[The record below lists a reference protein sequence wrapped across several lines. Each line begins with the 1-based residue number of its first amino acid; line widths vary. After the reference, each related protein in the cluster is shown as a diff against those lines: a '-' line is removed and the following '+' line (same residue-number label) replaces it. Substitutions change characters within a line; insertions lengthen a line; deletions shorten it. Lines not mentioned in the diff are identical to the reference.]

1 MRFTALA
8 VAVLSL
14 GAFATALPSAHAATE
29 AKPLGTFGK
38 WAAYVDAES
47 GKSICYMALKPAKTE
62 GGYKARGD
70 VFLTITHRPANKS
83 FDVVSIV
90 AGYQYKDDSDVAV
103 DVDKKSWSL
112 FTSADR
118 AWARDAAT
126 DKAIVKALAKGSA
139 LIAKG
144 TSNRGTPTTD
154 TFVLS
159 GFGKAY
165 KAINDACKKPA
176 G

>member
-1 MRFTALA
+1 MRFLVLA
-8 VAVLSL
+8 AAVLGLCLS
-14 GAFATALPSAHAATE
+14 TARAAPE
-29 AKPLGTFGK
+29 AQELGTFGDWK
-38 WAAYVDAES
+38 AYADMEG
-47 GKSICYMALKPAKTE
+47 GKKICYLAIKPSKTE
-62 GGYKARGD
+62 GGYKARGN
-70 VFLTITHRPANKS
+70 VFLTITHRPVAKT

-90 AGYQYKDDSDVAV
+90 AGYQYKPDSDVAV
-103 DVDKKSWSL
+103 DVGKSSWSL
-112 FTSADR
+112 FTNADR

-126 DKAIVKALAKGSA
+126 DKAIVKSLAKAAS
-139 LIAKG
+139 LVAKG

-154 TFVLS
+154 TFEMA